1 MQIAVL
7 LLDQFADW
15 EAAYL
20 SSGLRLFGHDVMV
33 RSPEGA
39 PVRSLGGF
47 AVQPD
52 GRLDGPADFDGL
64 ALIGGTSW
72 RTSAA
77 LAVEPLV
84 RRTLRENKVLGAIC
98 DAAGFLGTLG
108 VLNGVRH
115 TCNDLA
121 DLRQWAGERYGGE
134 ACFLPRPAVRDGTLV
149 TANGTAALEFARE
162 FLLALDA
169 APEVDILRW
178 YQFHKLGY
186 AAPLPG
192 M

>member
-77 LAVEPLV
+77 P
-84 RRTLRENKVLGAIC
+84 AI
-98 DAAGFLGTLG
+98 
-108 VLNGVRH
+108 
-115 TCNDLA
+115 
-121 DLRQWAGERYGGE
+121 
-134 ACFLPRPAVRDGTLV
+134 RPAASSSR
-149 TANGTAALEFARE
+149 
-162 FLLALDA
+162 
-169 APEVDILRW
+169 
-178 YQFHKLGY
+178 
-186 AAPLPG
+186 
-192 M
+192 